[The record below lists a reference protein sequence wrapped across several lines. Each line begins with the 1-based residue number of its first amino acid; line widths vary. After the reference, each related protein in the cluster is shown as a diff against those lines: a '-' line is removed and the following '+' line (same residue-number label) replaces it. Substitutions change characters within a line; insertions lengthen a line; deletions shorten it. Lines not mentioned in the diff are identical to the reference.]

1 MRPTM
6 VSHFVIEIVNIRDDK
21 EEEFWLRINK
31 NPLNHRYFIMDWKYQ
46 KQDSDIFLALEE
58 GGDQELRTKDSNLQS
73 TTSQWLDIERNSFKS
88 RRHVSLNN

>member
-1 MRPTM
+1 M

-21 EEEFWLRINK
+21 EEEFWLHINK

-73 TTSQWLDIERNSFKS
+73 TTPP
-88 RRHVSLNN
+88 VAYY

>member
-1 MRPTM
+1 M